1 MVTLLR
7 YAPRACLLA
16 SAALIL
22 LGLPRPVHAAN
33 GSVVFLTVKYGTQ
46 NADGT
51 GDTLFKQLENDHG
64 TLKDSRD
71 VVLQGVELD
80 FYSATSRNAGLAV
93 GLELQQYS
101 KSFRFRATNGTQTDE
116 DLKFAGRAV
125 LFSLKGF
132 LRWGP
137 VLPFF
142 GVGSGNYYVQYHQAT
157 ENISLLD
164 SAPNVFTAR
173 VGARVLVAGHWGVL
187 LETGQTSAPVRIHT
201 QSGNASLNLGGNFT
215 SAGISYAW

>member
-16 SAALIL
+16 SATLIMLALV
-22 LGLPRPVHAAN
+22 RPVQAAN

-71 VVLQGVELD
+71 VTLQGVELD

-101 KSFRFRATNGTQTDE
+101 K
-116 DLKFAGRAV
+116 
-125 LFSLKGF
+125 
-132 LRWGP
+132 
-137 VLPFF
+137 
-142 GVGSGNYYVQYHQAT
+142 
-157 ENISLLD
+157 
-164 SAPNVFTAR
+164 
-173 VGARVLVAGHWGVL
+173 
-187 LETGQTSAPVRIHT
+187 
-201 QSGNASLNLGGNFT
+201 
-215 SAGISYAW
+215 